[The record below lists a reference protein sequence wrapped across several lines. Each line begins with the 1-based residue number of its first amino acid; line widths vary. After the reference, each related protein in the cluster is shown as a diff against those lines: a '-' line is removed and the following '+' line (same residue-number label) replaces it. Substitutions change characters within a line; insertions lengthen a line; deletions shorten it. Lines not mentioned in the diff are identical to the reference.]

1 MLNRPQNDQKWSAA
15 LISPVEE
22 ISPKFNINFRPPD
35 VKEFR
40 MSRLFRFIVFSPTP
54 LFLRAECVVLFFAGR
69 FDIGGVSH

>member
-1 MLNRPQNDQKWSAA
+1 
-15 LISPVEE
+15 
-22 ISPKFNINFRPPD
+22 
-35 VKEFR
+35 